1 LEVSRKGR
9 PREIGASAMACLAF
23 PAECEYTVYME
34 AQERQTVNSKEYD
47 PTENDGMHRDLFER
61 SSIVQ
66 AVLDWKVFRSQ

>member
-1 LEVSRKGR
+1 
-9 PREIGASAMACLAF
+9 MACLAF

-66 AVLDWKVFRSQ
+66 AVLDLLCKQYWTGKCFEANEIWQVLLY